1 MSRISTYPPYFG
13 MNSLIKRLGKG
24 WEWRTGDSGW
34 GAHMVLLGRE
44 EKHYPNK
51 SLWPPQQAKV
61 MGAWP
66 PHSPALP
73 PTEIFWLRCLFI
85 GTYRSILCKEMA
97 WVPPVMVILYGM
109 LALANTIATPSAK
122 VPLRRAGDLC
132 PSCSPLISSPQCC
145 EGPSI
150 SSVHTSWVLRTSQ
163 KSLPS
168 PCILD
173 RRPSPF
179 PVIPNRP
186 FYSLILASRAKHREN
201 VRTYSGLH
209 VFLSSAHNVG
219 MTEKAVC
226 TQSCI
231 ESWTYIRLMN
241 SHSNISVSTLYKQ
254 REWVLGRWFI
264 GCRVAG
270 ENTDKVCPTP
280 NNRASGSQT

>member
-1 MSRISTYPPYFG
+1 
-13 MNSLIKRLGKG
+13 
-24 WEWRTGDSGW
+24 
-34 GAHMVLLGRE
+34 
-44 EKHYPNK
+44 
-51 SLWPPQQAKV
+51 
-61 MGAWP
+61 
-66 PHSPALP
+66 
-73 PTEIFWLRCLFI
+73 
-85 GTYRSILCKEMA
+85 MA
-97 WVPPVMVILYGM
+97 WVPPAMVILYRM

-122 VPLRRAGDLC
+122 VPPRRAGDLC
-132 PSCSPLISSPQCC
+132 PSCSPLISSPQRC

-163 KSLPS
+163 ESLPS

-241 SHSNISVSTLYKQ
+241 SHSNTSVSILYKQ
-254 REWVLGRWFI
+254 RE
-264 GCRVAG
+264 
-270 ENTDKVCPTP
+270 
-280 NNRASGSQT
+280 